1 MKRFK
6 LLAVLAVAALALVLS
21 TASANAGDELPFKV
35 TTEVVRQSSEVNEG
49 MVHLIYSGKANATH
63 LGLAEAVAV
72 VDIDLV
78 TGIATGVVTL
88 TKQDVDSITFEFVQV
103 FDPALGGYVGEFQIT
118 GGSGKFEGA
127 VGSGTLLNVPGD
139 EPGTRVGEYD
149 GTIIY

>member
-1 MKRFK
+1 MKRYC
-6 LLAVLAVAALALVLS
+6 LSAMLAVAGIGLAL
-21 TASANAGDELPFKV
+21 TASPANAGDELPFKAS
-35 TTEVVRQSSEVNEG
+35 TEVVLQSSEVNEG
-49 MVHLIYSGKANATH
+49 TVHLIYSGTANVTH

-78 TGIATGVVTL
+78 TGIATGLVTL
-88 TKQDVDSITFEFVQV
+88 TKRDVDSITFEFVQV

-127 VGSGTLLNVPGD
+127 VGSGTLLNMPGD
-139 EPGTRVGEYD
+139 EPGTRVGEYE